1 MTEPRTFD
9 AREVPMIKRI
19 GAVLQAV
26 ESLRPGETV
35 MLINDIDPRPLKLK
49 IGNRYTWDYLEQGP
63 EVYRI
68 KITHK
73 V

>member
-1 MTEPRTFD
+1 MTEQRIFD
-9 AREVPMIKRI
+9 AREVPMIRRI

-26 ESLRPGETV
+26 ESLSPGETLV
-35 MLINDIDPRPLKLK
+35 LLNDIDPRPLKLK
-49 IGNRYTWDYLEQGP
+49 LGNKYSWDYLEQGP

-73 V
+73 